1 MTRIVL
7 IGCLLVLGCNR
18 GGPGQPPVPPSMQ
31 PGKGP
36 NDNLTGAQ
44 RVQQSKILP
53 APGRAVWYN
62 DLDNL
67 RKYITQYQ
75 IESNRYPTKLDE
87 MPDVAR
93 DLPRIATAIREGEL
107 ILAGGKGGVLA
118 YEKDAETVGG
128 RVMTTSG
135 IQNMTASEL
144 NTLLK

>member
-1 MTRIVL
+1 
-7 IGCLLVLGCNR
+7 
-18 GGPGQPPVPPSMQ
+18 MQ

-75 IESNRYPTKLDE
+75 IESNRYPTKLEE

-93 DLPRIATAIREGEL
+93 DLPRIAEAIRQGEL

-128 RVMTTSG
+128 RVMTNQG
-135 IQNMTASEL
+135 IQNMTASDL
-144 NTLLK
+144 RQLLGN